1 MKRILLVTAIATI
14 AIASVPAIAH
24 AHPAYKASSPSA
36 NASVA
41 QPPTEV
47 WVEFTEMIDDGSITI
62 YDPCGARADH
72 GEDEMNLTN
81 DRVTTG
87 AHGDKSGTYRVEW
100 SVLGS
105 DGHNTRGEFTFTST
119 GGNACPGS
127 EEEEEEE
134 REEQRPRE
142 RVRNDRPT
150 AEDDDGIGSDNG
162 SDRRRDADRSVVRRR
177 DRDNDS
183 QRNRPRVKGQREQR
197 DLAQQPSDPSQPTGD
212 KGIWDGIPMGDF
224 LMALGVA
231 ALIGAAGG
239 RIYAGIVGPRR

>member
-1 MKRILLVTAIATI
+1 MKRIVFVTAVA
-14 AIASVPAIAH
+14 AIALASFPAVAQ
-24 AHPAYKASSPSA
+24 AHPAYKASSPAA
-36 NASVA
+36 NASVS

-62 YDPCGARADH
+62 YDPCGDRADH

-119 GGNACPGS
+119 GGDACPGA
-127 EEEEEEE
+127 EEEEEPEE
-134 REEQRPRE
+134 ERPRE
-142 RVRNDRPT
+142 RVREERPT
-150 AEDDDGIGSDNG
+150 SDNEDSIGSGG
-162 SDRRRDADRSVVRRR
+162 SDSDRDGDRSVVRG
-177 DRDNDS
+177 
-183 QRNRPRVKGQREQR
+183 RNRENDTRQKRPTVKVQREQR
-197 DLAQQPSDPSQPTGD
+197 DLAQQPTDPSEPAGD